1 MREAPALLA
10 LALLAGALLTGCA
23 TAPSGTGAASAAP
36 AAVTQLASDVTE
48 LQDLFVQTLP
58 IGQVLARVAA
68 EEPNWPLQNHM
79 DQYSA
84 KDVACLRSNLQ
95 PEKGDAVLRKRAAAY
110 AAKHPDR
117 VKDDVAVLKGGV
129 TAAMAKTA
137 GAAMTGKAAAE
148 PRGEDLK
155 PLVEFLMAPR
165 HQDLREA
172 MYMDAIADAMLGGQ
186 SGRNAGRG
194 IGARIM
200 VPLVLDAAQQC
211 NLKFGS

>member
-1 MREAPALLA
+1 MSKPVARLA
-10 LALLAGALLTGCA
+10 LAAGVAALLSACA
-23 TAPSGTGAASAAP
+23 TAPSGPTASSAVPSVAA
-36 AAVTQLASDVTE
+36 QQASDVQQ

-84 KDVACLRSNLQ
+84 KDVACLRSNLL
-95 PEKGDAVLRKRAAAY
+95 PEKGDAVLRKRAADY

-129 TAAMAKTA
+129 TEAMAKTA
-137 GAAMTGKAAAE
+137 GAAMTGKAAAKPDAE
-148 PRGEDLK
+148 SLK
-155 PLVEFLMAPR
+155 PLIEFLMAPR
-165 HQDLREA
+165 HQELREA
-172 MYMDAIADAMLGGQ
+172 MYMDAIADAMLGAQ

-200 VPLVLDAAQQC
+200 VPLVLDAAKQC
-211 NLKFGS
+211 NVKF

>member
-1 MREAPALLA
+1 MREPAALLA
-10 LALLAGALLTGCA
+10 LAVLAGALLTGCA
-23 TAPSGTGAASAAP
+23 TAPSGTGASSSAA
-36 AAVTQLASDVTE
+36 TQQASDVTE

-84 KDVACLRSNLQ
+84 QDVACMRSNLQ

>member
-1 MREAPALLA
+1 MNKPVARLA
-10 LALLAGALLTGCA
+10 LAACVAALLSACA
-23 TAPSGTGAASAAP
+23 TAPSGPTASSAVPSVAA
-36 AAVTQLASDVTE
+36 QQASDVQQ

-58 IGQVLARVAA
+58 VGQVLARVAA

-84 KDVACLRSNLQ
+84 KDVACLRSNLL
-95 PEKGDAVLRKRAAAY
+95 PEKGDAVLRKRAADY

-129 TAAMAKTA
+129 TEAMAKTA
-137 GAAMTGKAAAE
+137 GAAMTGKAAAKPDAE
-148 PRGEDLK
+148 SLK
-155 PLVEFLMAPR
+155 PLIEFLMAPR

-172 MYMDAIADAMLGGQ
+172 MYMDAIADAMLGAQ

-200 VPLVLDAAQQC
+200 VPLVLDAAKQC
-211 NLKFGS
+211 NVKF

>member
-1 MREAPALLA
+1 M
-10 LALLAGALLTGCA
+10 
-23 TAPSGTGAASAAP
+23 
-36 AAVTQLASDVTE
+36 QQ

-84 KDVACLRSNLQ
+84 KDVACLRRNLL
-95 PEKGDAVLRKRAAAY
+95 PEKGDAVLRKRAADY

-129 TAAMAKTA
+129 TEAMAKTA
-137 GAAMTGKAAAE
+137 GAAMTGKAAAKPDAE
-148 PRGEDLK
+148 SLK

-200 VPLVLDAAQQC
+200 VPLVLDAAKQC
-211 NLKFGS
+211 NVKF

>member
-1 MREAPALLA
+1 MNRPVARLALTACVAALLSA
-10 LALLAGALLTGCA
+10 CA
-23 TAPSGTGAASAAP
+23 TAPSGPTASSAAP
-36 AAVTQLASDVTE
+36 SVAAQQASDVQQ

-84 KDVACLRSNLQ
+84 KDVACLRSNLL
-95 PEKGDAVLRKRAAAY
+95 PEKGDAVLRKRAADY

-129 TAAMAKTA
+129 TEAMAKTA
-137 GAAMTGKAAAE
+137 GAAMTGKAAAKPDAE
-148 PRGEDLK
+148 SLK
-155 PLVEFLMAPR
+155 PLIEFLMAPR

-172 MYMDAIADAMLGGQ
+172 LYMDAIADAMLGAQ

-200 VPLVLDAAQQC
+200 VPLVLDAAKQC
-211 NLKFGS
+211 NVKF

>member
-1 MREAPALLA
+1 V
-10 LALLAGALLTGCA
+10 
-23 TAPSGTGAASAAP
+23 AA
-36 AAVTQLASDVTE
+36 QQASDVQQ

-84 KDVACLRSNLQ
+84 KDVACLRSNLL
-95 PEKGDAVLRKRAAAY
+95 PETGDAVLRKRAADY

-129 TAAMAKTA
+129 TEAMAKTA
-137 GAAMTGKAAAE
+137 GAAMTGKAAAKPDAE
-148 PRGEDLK
+148 SLK
-155 PLVEFLMAPR
+155 PLIEFLMAPR

-200 VPLVLDAAQQC
+200 VPLVLDAAKQC
-211 NLKFGS
+211 NVKF

>member
-1 MREAPALLA
+1 MNKPVLRLA
-10 LALLAGALLTGCA
+10 LAAWVAALLSACA
-23 TAPSGTGAASAAP
+23 TAPSGPTASSAVPSVAA
-36 AAVTQLASDVTE
+36 QQASDVQQ

-58 IGQVLARVAA
+58 VGQVLARVAA

-84 KDVACLRSNLQ
+84 KDVACLRSNLL
-95 PEKGDAVLRKRAAAY
+95 PEKGDAVLRKRAADY

-129 TAAMAKTA
+129 TEAMAKTA
-137 GAAMTGKAAAE
+137 GAAMTGKAAAKPDAE
-148 PRGEDLK
+148 SLK
-155 PLVEFLMAPR
+155 PLIEFLMAPR
-165 HQDLREA
+165 HQELREA

-200 VPLVLDAAQQC
+200 VPLVLDAAKQC
-211 NLKFGS
+211 NVKF

>member
-1 MREAPALLA
+1 MRKPAALLA
-10 LALLAGALLTGCA
+10 LAALAGAVLLTGCA
-23 TAPSGTGAASAAP
+23 TAPSGTAASGAAQ
-36 AAVTQLASDVTE
+36 AVSTQASDVQQ

-79 DQYSA
+79 DRYSA
-84 KDVACLRSNLQ
+84 KDVACLRSKLL
-95 PEKGDAVLRKRAAAY
+95 PEKGDAVLRKRAADY

-129 TAAMAKTA
+129 TAAMAQTA
-137 GAAMTGKAAAE
+137 GAAMTGQSAVE
-148 PRGEDLK
+148 PSGESLK

-200 VPLVLDAAQQC
+200 VPLVLDAAKQC
-211 NLKFGS
+211 NVKF